1 MGTATF
7 EDLTELTEQL
17 STEDKLR
24 LVEYLAQSLREH
36 QESGQRKD
44 LFGIYRGLVP
54 DDVDIESALTG
65 IRHDWQEELLQIE
78 S

>member
-36 QESGQRKD
+36 QETGQRKD
-44 LFGIYRGLVP
+44 LFGIYRNLVP
-54 DDVDIESALTG
+54 GDVNIESALAE
-65 IRHDWQEELLQIE
+65 IRHGWHEELLQIE